1 MRIPRLEVNSRSGGA
16 REGGRGTCMHELPCD
31 CPCKQTTVL
40 IIRNVDGYDEAG
52 IQRNPPWD
60 WKLCERFYEPGGVQ
74 VKSLLLNFFR
84 IILFPYLIIIDKG
97 NL

>member
-16 REGGRGTCMHELPCD
+16 REGGRGTCVHELPCD

-60 WKLCERFYEPGGVQ
+60 WKLCERFYEPGGPS
-74 VKSLLLNFFR
+74 KKFTFEFFSNNFIPIFNNYR
-84 IILFPYLIIIDKG
+84 
-97 NL
+97 